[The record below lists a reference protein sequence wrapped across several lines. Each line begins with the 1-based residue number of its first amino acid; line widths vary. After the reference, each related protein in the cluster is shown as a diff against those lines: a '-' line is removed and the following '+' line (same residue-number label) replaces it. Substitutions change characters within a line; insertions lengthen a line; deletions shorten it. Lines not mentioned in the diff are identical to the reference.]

1 MKSGLP
7 SIFTAK
13 DRPHLRI
20 VGSCGNFRMA
30 GNPKV
35 IGQVLVC
42 RITGHVVLAKFH
54 FSDNRVYQE
63 LRTEG
68 WRDLANSMKFDLAR
82 RKLPFLDSPEFP
94 EKAKSERA
102 E

>member
-1 MKSGLP
+1 LDRLSATLP
-7 SIFTAK
+7 
-13 DRPHLRI
+13 
-20 VGSCGNFRMA
+20 
-30 GNPKV
+30 V
-35 IGQVLVC
+35 IRG
-42 RITGHVVLAKFH
+42 
-54 FSDNRVYQE
+54 DQE

-82 RKLPFLDSPEFP
+82 RKLPSLDSPEFP